1 MGLPSALD
9 FQAQQR
15 RSLNFTPASG
25 VFSARSALG
34 HNQQQLVGS
43 DLRKGRVGNLMGV
56 ALQNVEGSVE
66 TGSQRSNEIRM
77 AGHKKNY
84 SEIVESKS

>member
-1 MGLPSALD
+1 M
-9 FQAQQR
+9 
-15 RSLNFTPASG
+15 
-25 VFSARSALG
+25 
-34 HNQQQLVGS
+34 GS
-43 DLRKGRVGNLMGV
+43 DIRKGRVGNLMGV

-66 TGSQRSNEIRM
+66 TGSQRSNEMRI